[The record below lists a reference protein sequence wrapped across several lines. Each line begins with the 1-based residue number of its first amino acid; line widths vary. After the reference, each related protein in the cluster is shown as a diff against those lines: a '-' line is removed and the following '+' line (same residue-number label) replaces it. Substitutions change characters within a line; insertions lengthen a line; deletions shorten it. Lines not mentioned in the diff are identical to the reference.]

1 MSENAFQL
9 WMSGTELPESRCDW
23 PALLELVLKGDVA
36 AFEQLMLRTQY
47 RVLTTARRLLGD
59 PADAEEAAQEVF
71 LRVYKYLHRFDR
83 SKPFEPWLYRMTV
96 NVCNDIASRRP
107 QPEQM
112 SSTEDHELPAAGD
125 DPNDLLDLDKHRRLL
140 QTALSFLPEQ
150 QRTAVVLRDLQG
162 LSVSETADAMKISPA
177 TVRSHLSTAR
187 VRLRD
192 LIRKHLRRRTS

>member
-9 WMSGTELPESRCDW
+9 WMSGADLPEAPCDW

-107 QPEQM
+107 RPEQM
-112 SSTEDHELPAAGD
+112 SSAEDHELPSAGD

-162 LSVSETADAMKISPA
+162 LSVAETADAMKISPA

-192 LIRKHLRRRTS
+192 LIQKHLRRRTS